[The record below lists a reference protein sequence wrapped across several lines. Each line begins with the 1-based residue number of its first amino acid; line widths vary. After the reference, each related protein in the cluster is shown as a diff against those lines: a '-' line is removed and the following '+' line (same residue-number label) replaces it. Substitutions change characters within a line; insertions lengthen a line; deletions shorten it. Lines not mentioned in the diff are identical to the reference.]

1 MLVTGD
7 RVSVALRLSGIGR
20 PASSVPAAPAEN
32 SKPASSAR
40 LSHLLCAVRRL
51 IIAQVRKGRSGAAF
65 AVSRRAI
72 TILFFDPEKN
82 PVGLP

>member
-32 SKPASSAR
+32 SNPASIAR
-40 LSHLLCAVRRL
+40 LNHLLCAVRRL
-51 IIAQVRKGRSGAAF
+51 IIAQVRKVRPGAALKF
-65 AVSRRAI
+65 RDGQLRYCAS
-72 TILFFDPEKN
+72 DPEKN